1 MKKRSINT
9 SMVWLWLRMAHQK
22 TASFIKKNKSSER
35 MNRDAAGRNEQ
46 VAHGE
51 ATCDQLCP
59 RDKLM
64 A

>member
-1 MKKRSINT
+1 MKKRSIKT

-22 TASFIKKNKSSER
+22 TASFIKEKQSSER
-35 MNRDAAGRNEQ
+35 RERDAAERNEQ
-46 VAHGE
+46 VVHGG

>member
-1 MKKRSINT
+1 MKKRSIKT

-22 TASFIKKNKSSER
+22 TASFIKKNQSSER
-35 MNRDAAGRNEQ
+35 AERKVAGGEEQ
-46 VAHGE
+46 VAYGE